1 MKYQAAVLE
10 LSQEEI
16 DLLTTLDRSRT
27 IEVALQDR
35 ARIVLDAAAGT
46 TNQSIA
52 EQRGIEE
59 HRVAR
64 WRNRWKE
71 RHDQW
76 KQSDPELRSPMS
88 EKLVREWLSDKKG
101 RGKKPEIT
109 EEQKALILAVACE
122 PPSNSGYPHTHWTDR
137 LLAQE
142 VIRRGIVE
150 TISHVWIWAFFKHAR
165 SETTQESLLS
175 ERRD

>member
-16 DLLTTLDRSRT
+16 NLLTALDRSRT
-27 IEVALQDR
+27 VEVALQDR

-52 EQRGIEE
+52 KQRGIEE

-71 RHDQW
+71 RHEQW
-76 KQSDPELRSPMS
+76 KQSDPELRPPMS
-88 EKLVREWLSDKKG
+88 EKLVKEWLSDKKG
-101 RGKKPEIT
+101 RGKKPHIT

-122 PPSNSGYPHTHWTDR
+122 PPSQSGYPHTHWTDR

-150 TISHVWIWAFFKHAR
+150 TLSHVWIWSFLKDKR
-165 SETTQESLLS
+165 PETTQKPLLA
-175 ERRD
+175 EHGD

>member
-16 DLLTTLDRSRT
+16 KLLNAIDRSHT
-27 IEVALQDR
+27 LGVALQDR
-35 ARIVLDAAAGT
+35 ARIALDAGAGM
-46 TNQSIA
+46 TNQQIA

-64 WRNRWKE
+64 WRNRWKAQHE
-71 RHDQW
+71 LW
-76 KQSDPELRSPMS
+76 KKSDRELRPPMS
-88 EKLVREWLSDKKG
+88 DKLVREWLSNTKG
-101 RGKKPEIT
+101 RGRKPEIT

-122 PPSNSGYPHTHWTDR
+122 PPGNSGYPHTHWTAR
-137 LLAQE
+137 LLAKE

-150 TISHVWIWAFFKHAR
+150 TISHVWIWDFLKSTR
-165 SETTQESLLS
+165 PETAQKRLLV
-175 ERRD
+175 ERKD